1 MMQLK
6 LSAAA
11 LTATVLL
18 SSCSQSSKPATAGAG
33 QGEGHQHLDIS
44 GFWEL
49 VSDSKHVSPASLTP
63 LGTELTEKQRPKVD
77 EGVITTYASRWCQP
91 LGTPFIMGDAA
102 PLDILQTPR
111 EIAIIAE
118 VQSSARHIY
127 IDGRGHPDMDVFD
140 PTTNG
145 HSIGHWEGQT
155 LVVETVGFNDRGN
168 LLLPGGGARTPSSK
182 LIEHYELL
190 AAGKQLKVTFTWED
204 PQIFTQPHTY
214 FFMYYK
220 SAADQYAREY
230 FCDASDTNRS
240 KTAEQPTQQERTQ

>member
-1 MMQLK
+1 MMSSLAS
-6 LSAAA
+6 LVVRRRRAVI
-11 LTATVLL
+11 LMWIVLL
-18 SSCSQSSKPATAGAG
+18 IGAG
-33 QGEGHQHLDIS
+33 TIGSSAFSVLSSSFGAGPSTESGRVKERLDDLAET
-44 GFWEL
+44 G
-49 VSDSKHVSPASLTP
+49 
-63 LGTELTEKQRPKVD
+63 G
-77 EGVITTYASRWCQP
+77 
-91 LGTPFIMGDAA
+91 
-102 PLDILQTPR
+102 

-127 IDGRGHPDMDVFD
+127 LDGRGHPDIDVFD